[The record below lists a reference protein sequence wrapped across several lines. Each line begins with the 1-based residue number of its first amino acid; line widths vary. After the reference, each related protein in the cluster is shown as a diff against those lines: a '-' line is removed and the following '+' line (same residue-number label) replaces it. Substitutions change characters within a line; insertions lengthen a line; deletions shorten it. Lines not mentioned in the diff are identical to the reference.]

1 MQIPDALQPWR
12 EWLEWFSPDLWPGFS
27 DILGRVNPLL
37 GPLRGVQAGGTPD
50 LEGLADLQRRGPYE
64 RLLTS
69 EWLLADELPEEFLR
83 RASTGEHLFL
93 APEQRARKANRQV
106 VVLFDAGPLQWG
118 APRLVH
124 LALMILLARRA
135 QAAGGELKWGIV
147 QKPGKLASLTAAS
160 SLQNMLQART
170 NSPATAQQWEQWRDW
185 LGEQPQ
191 TPGECW
197 AVGLWHDRQA
207 VLPAFTHRVHLQR
220 TLDGTG
226 IQFDLYSR
234 NHRRVILPMPNQ
246 TAGQKLLKGQF
257 ETRSSTARAPDKGA
271 RVALTCPPVISPSGS
286 HVALMLLDEPG
297 SLVFHVPQMNQKKA
311 QSGHRQLWPAGLK
324 PVAAC
329 FVGNQLATVLSNAA
343 NLHFWKMASFQSMKQ
358 PLRETFLI
366 PTGTATLQPC
376 VWLQRTPGQ
385 LYCLDKQGKLIYW
398 ERDQTGESRLKP
410 VEQKV
415 IGLARVGQEAL
426 AYLKNECGR
435 LFLKTRNS
443 RGIDNS
449 RLVPGPAAD
458 ATQVLFAGSPKRR
471 RSFVPCAVYHT
482 TDGAWHVHSCA
493 ADPLHTEIVSLNS
506 GHQPVG
512 LLHDTANDHWS
523 LVLISAGK
531 TTVSLYREHQI
542 QALFTTSTPIVR
554 QTFCPV
560 SGLLAVLTETRELLV
575 FSVRENAMR
584 LQVICNG
591 VSSQETVS

>member
-37 GPLRGVQAGGTPD
+37 GPLHGVQAGGTPD

-135 QAAGGELKWGIV
+135 QAAGGELKWGVV
-147 QKPGKLASLTAAS
+147 QNPGKLASLTASS
-160 SLQNMLQART
+160 SLKNMLQART
-170 NSPATAQQWEQWRDW
+170 DSPATAQQWEQWRDW

-197 AVGLWHDRQA
+197 AVGLWHDREA

-226 IQFDLYSR
+226 IQLDLYSR
-234 NHRRVILPMPNQ
+234 NPQRVILPMPNQ

-257 ETRSSTARAPDKGA
+257 ETRSSTARAPDKSA

-286 HVALMLLDEPG
+286 YVALMLLDEPG
-297 SLVFHVPQMNQKKA
+297 SLVFRVPQVNQKKA
-311 QSGHRQLWPAGLK
+311 QSGHRQLWSAGLK
-324 PVAAC
+324 PVAAY
-329 FVGNQLATVLSNAA
+329 FIGNKFAAVLSNAA
-343 NLHFWKMASFQSMKQ
+343 NLHFWKMACFQGIRQ

-376 VWLQRTPGQ
+376 VWLHDRSR

-398 ERDQTGESRLKP
+398 GNDQKQETRLTS
-410 VEQKV
+410 VEQGV
-415 IGLARVGQEAL
+415 IGLARIGQETL
-426 AYLKNECGR
+426 AYLKNESGR
-435 LFLKTRNS
+435 LFLKTCDS
-443 RGIDNS
+443 RDTIKTRS
-449 RLVPGPAAD
+449 VPGSAAD

-471 RSFVPCAVYHT
+471 SDFVPCAVYHT

-512 LLHDTANDHWS
+512 LLYDTANDQWS

-531 TTVSLYREHQI
+531 TTVSLYREHQV
-542 QALFTTSTPIVR
+542 QTLFTTSTPIVR
-554 QTFCPV
+554 QSFCPV

-584 LQVICNG
+584 LQVLCNG
-591 VSSQETVS
+591 VSSQETAS